1 MKKTLLVILSSLL
14 LSGCAIPP
22 PPDQTQTPS
31 NQTDDIKVPL
41 PDGADTINLF
51 WQLIDERRI
60 PEAID
65 MMSPNLITDDSAK
78 QAYGVQFNHIKS
90 VTVIKLAPYNT
101 DRWTADSQM
110 YETTLEIYVSQ
121 DAADA
126 PIPYYGFEDN
136 PNIRFISLSKDKAG
150 KWQIDQIG
158 TGP

>member
-1 MKKTLLVILSSLL
+1 LTD
-14 LSGCAIPP
+14 CTIPP
-22 PPDQTQTPS
+22 PPDQNQTPYK
-31 NQTDDIKVPL
+31 QTDDIKVSL

-51 WQLIDERRI
+51 WQLINEYCI
-60 PEAID
+60 SEAID

-78 QAYGVQFNHIKS
+78 QTYGVQFNHIKS
-90 VTVIKLAPYNT
+90 VNVMAVDPYNT
-101 DRWTADSQM
+101 DSWTTNSQM

-126 PIPYYGFEDN
+126 PIPFYGFEDN
-136 PNIRFISLSKDKAG
+136 PNIYFISLSQDKAG